1 MHSFPPAFCVRA
13 KPNTEP
19 SQSSASNP
27 IGTEKRHSVRVSC
40 AGPRAGGGRRTG
52 HDRRAPVEDR
62 SRVAG
67 EGLHDCRPSGFLPFS
82 IRSTASTAALY
93 WILDSLERSGGS
105 RCYPILEAPEGSVDC
120 VHQFRRPLV
129 DRIRS
134 SYPPMFSAKCQPS
147 VAPQREWHRRHLDYG
162 EAQSFQDFL
171 FCRSLRLIWNV
182 LHAGLAGS
190 PWISV

>member
-52 HDRRAPVEDR
+52 HDR
-62 SRVAG
+62 
-67 EGLHDCRPSGFLPFS
+67 PSGFLPLLDQEHGFNRCS
-82 IRSTASTAALY
+82 
-93 WILDSLERSGGS
+93 ILDSLERSGGS

-120 VHQFRRPLV
+120 VHQFRRPLLSSQE
-129 DRIRS
+129 RPSLQAPLRS
-134 SYPPMFSAKCQPS
+134 RHPTL
-147 VAPQREWHRRHLDYG
+147 RHRRLMRTRRD
-162 EAQSFQDFL
+162 
-171 FCRSLRLIWNV
+171 RSRYPGQMSRRWLTTRRRAATPRDLR
-182 LHAGLAGS
+182 GR
-190 PWISV
+190 